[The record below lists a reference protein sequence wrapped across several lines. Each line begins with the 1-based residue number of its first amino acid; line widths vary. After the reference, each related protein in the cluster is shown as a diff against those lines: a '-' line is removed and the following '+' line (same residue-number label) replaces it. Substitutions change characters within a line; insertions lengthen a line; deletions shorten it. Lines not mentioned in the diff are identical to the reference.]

1 MARQLGQ
8 PSRASVTTVGN
19 HFASPAAKAKLM
31 RQIRDDGLPDA
42 FSASTHARKRAA
54 EVTHCLQDVALD
66 LDDGTSLTV
75 PMTKPAVVLQH
86 ACRKC
91 ANFAALL
98 QTALT
103 EAGSDPLELVLYF
116 DEIEPGDPLKKGDRK
131 MLAVYWTLAQFGDQA
146 LSNDDC
152 WFTLAVIRTNPV
164 AEHLM
169 DEYCQIMCKTLDVFF
184 TGIDSFS
191 DGVAIE
197 IFHGITTLLTFIFA
211 HFVSDEKAI
220 KQLTG
225 VKGASGR
232 KLCLFCMNIKA
243 WRFFKPDPLGFHLAS
258 NSLAPDDF
266 KLHSDASL
274 KQLYRKVLNAK
285 STMPH
290 NQFLEYEREQGLSAN
305 ERYHPLLRDEF
316 QPISTIVFDPQHVY
330 FCGGPFEVE
339 AQAFFDR
346 LEASGSGLGFQAF
359 HEYAQRW
366 TWPGGFASGKNCAKK
381 GHWHGTASEYLSVA
395 PVLEQWV
402 NAVVMPAG
410 VCLLECHSMIELCK
424 TAGLLQRAMHGSGDT
439 DALADALEVQI
450 LGHFAAQ
457 QSAYGST
464 LWQSKSHH
472 AMHLHTFLRKH
483 KRLFNCFTPERKHM
497 VPKMFAVH
505 RHNTLAFE
513 RGILEE
519 LTDQHFWELQK
530 PLVRNTLANEREASQ
545 RLHDVM
551 VADLHLL
558 DSTPVATARVARVG
572 GRSVCVGDVVLM
584 TDRTVAEV
592 WFFAAV
598 HDQVYACVSKWPTA
612 RVTSS
617 NTLAVRIVDDPVI
630 LPLNAVVVSLTY
642 RRESLVQLASVLL
655 PSA

>member
-1 MARQLGQ
+1 M
-8 PSRASVTTVGN
+8 
-19 HFASPAAKAKLM
+19 
-31 RQIRDDGLPDA
+31 
-42 FSASTHARKRAA
+42 
-54 EVTHCLQDVALD
+54 
-66 LDDGTSLTV
+66 
-75 PMTKPAVVLQH
+75 
-86 ACRKC
+86 
-91 ANFAALL
+91 
-98 QTALT
+98 
-103 EAGSDPLELVLYF
+103 
-116 DEIEPGDPLKKGDRK
+116 
-131 MLAVYWTLAQFGDQA
+131 
-146 LSNDDC
+146 
-152 WFTLAVIRTNPV
+152 
-164 AEHLM
+164 
-169 DEYCQIMCKTLDVFF
+169 
-184 TGIDSFS
+184 
-191 DGVAIE
+191 
-197 IFHGITTLLTFIFA
+197 
-211 HFVSDEKAI
+211 
-220 KQLTG
+220 
-225 VKGASGR
+225 
-232 KLCLFCMNIKA
+232 
-243 WRFFKPDPLGFHLAS
+243 
-258 NSLAPDDF
+258 
-266 KLHSDASL
+266 
-274 KQLYRKVLNAK
+274 
-285 STMPH
+285 
-290 NQFLEYEREQGLSAN
+290 
-305 ERYHPLLRDEF
+305 
-316 QPISTIVFDPQHVY
+316 
-330 FCGGPFEVE
+330 
-339 AQAFFDR
+339 
-346 LEASGSGLGFQAF
+346 
-359 HEYAQRW
+359 
-366 TWPGGFASGKNCAKK
+366 
-381 GHWHGTASEYLSVA
+381 
-395 PVLEQWV
+395 